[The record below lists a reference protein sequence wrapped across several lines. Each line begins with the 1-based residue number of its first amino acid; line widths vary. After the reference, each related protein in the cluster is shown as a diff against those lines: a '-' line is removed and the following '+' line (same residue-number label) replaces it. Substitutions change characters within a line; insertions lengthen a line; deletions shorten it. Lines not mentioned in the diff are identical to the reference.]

1 MWTKRVRKKT
11 DSTDWT
17 KMCSDQEEMLLVSDS
32 VSVRMDES
40 FESIAHSIHLVV
52 NY

>member
-32 VSVRMDES
+32 VPVRMDES

>member
-1 MWTKRVRKKT
+1 MRKKT

-17 KMCSDQEEMLLVSDS
+17 KMCSDREEMLLVSDS
-32 VSVRMDES
+32 VSVKMDGP
-40 FESIAHSIHLVV
+40 FESIAQPIHLVV